1 MSVNISPCG
10 LIRGTTDSVYVFGRQ
25 QKQSG
30 VVQEDA
36 ATESRVSA
44 SRPQQR
50 RGRGALGGRGRNT
63 KKQKRQQML
72 WRFLDKATHVLRLEG
87 IAEMTVKPQQSPA
100 LSDTGVE
107 ETLERVSLLGGE

>member
-10 LIRGTTDSVYVFGRQ
+10 LIRGKTDSVYVFGRQ

-30 VVQEDA
+30 VVQEDV
-36 ATESRVSA
+36 ATESRVSV

-50 RGRGALGGRGRNT
+50 RGRGAPGREGERH

-72 WRFLDKATHVLRLEG
+72 WKFQDKATHVLRLEG
-87 IAEMTVKPQQSPA
+87 NAEMTVKPQQSPA
-100 LSDTGVE
+100 LCQ
-107 ETLERVSLLGGE
+107 TLA